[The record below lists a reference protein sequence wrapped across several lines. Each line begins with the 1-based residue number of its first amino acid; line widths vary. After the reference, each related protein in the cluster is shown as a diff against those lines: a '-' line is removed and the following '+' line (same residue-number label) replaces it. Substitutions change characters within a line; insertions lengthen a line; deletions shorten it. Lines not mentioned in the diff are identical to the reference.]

1 MTPLAGW
8 ENFYVIVGSSAG
20 ALIGLQFV
28 AITLIA
34 DKPARKGEEMAG
46 AAFATPTIIH
56 FSVVLLLSAVL
67 SAPWHELTGVAI
79 LSALLGIGGII
90 YEVVV
95 YRRMRTQS
103 VYKPEFEDWLFH
115 VLLPVA
121 AYGILAGFGYMTRLH
136 VDGALFAVA
145 AAALLL
151 LLIGIHNTWDAVMYH
166 VFTLRQREAENPTQ
180 Q

>member
-1 MTPLAGW
+1 MTPLGEW
-8 ENFYVIVGSSAG
+8 ESFYVIVGSSAG
-20 ALIGLQFV
+20 ALIGLQFI

-34 DKPARKGEEMAG
+34 DLPARKGQEMAG

-56 FSVVLLLSAVL
+56 FSVVLVLSAVL
-67 SAPWHELTGVAI
+67 SAPWHEITGAAI
-79 LSALLGIGGII
+79 LCTLLGIGGII

-115 VLLPVA
+115 VLLPLV
-121 AYGILAGFGYMTRLH
+121 AYGILTASGYTTRLH
-136 VDGALFAVA
+136 VERALFGIA

-166 VFTLRQREAENPTQ
+166 VFTLRQREAENPKQ